1 MDRTDPQ
8 EPTTTADTPA
18 PEPAPGEVSGVPG
31 PAPEPAPGEALGV
44 PEPTHSSPGLNT
56 PDGGGQ
62 APPDAPDEEG
72 PPHRAPTRAEPA
84 TGPAGATPPGPAGA
98 RGADEEVSPESSPG
112 GDSQPGPPTRAAVVT
127 GGAGPAG
134 SVVTGGA
141 GPAGSVVTGGADPAG
156 SVGAAGPDAAGGAAS
171 RKEPAEATPSG
182 AAGVKD
188 DGDGQASPPGP
199 PGVSG
204 SGRAKGRPP
213 GPAGASGTGEDAP
226 PGEPAGGASPAVPG
240 GHAGKRRRPWVRR
253 VRRTALVLVLLLI
266 VPVLAVETAL
276 RINYTGDPA
285 EGTYTRDRDAMWL
298 GHAWVDGRKKDADVT
313 ALARRL
319 EGTGIRDLYVHSGPL
334 EHDGTLPKS
343 AYPRARWFI
352 DAVHRELPGV
362 RVQAFLGD
370 ILANGGPEGLH
381 LDRAATRA
389 EVVRSAG
396 QVLDT
401 GYDGVHLD
409 LEPLHSGDRD
419 YLTLLDDLR
428 ALTRAEDARLS
439 VAAHQIDPL
448 PGLHSVAGLFADH
461 PKWWSQKFFGQVA
474 RRVDQIA
481 VMSYDTA
488 RPLESTYGGYVAQ
501 QTSLAL
507 EVTPPTTHLL
517 MGLPFYYESNFSHW
531 GHAETVAAA
540 VRGARLGLS
549 RTDPDRELFGV
560 APYIDF
566 AATETNWKEYREG
579 WLRPT
584 AS

>member
-1 MDRTDPQ
+1 M
-8 EPTTTADTPA
+8 
-18 PEPAPGEVSGVPG
+18 
-31 PAPEPAPGEALGV
+31 
-44 PEPTHSSPGLNT
+44 
-56 PDGGGQ
+56 
-62 APPDAPDEEG
+62 
-72 PPHRAPTRAEPA
+72 AE
-84 TGPAGATPPGPAGA
+84 
-98 RGADEEVSPESSPG
+98 
-112 GDSQPGPPTRAAVVT
+112 
-127 GGAGPAG
+127 
-134 SVVTGGA
+134 
-141 GPAGSVVTGGADPAG
+141 
-156 SVGAAGPDAAGGAAS
+156 AAG
-171 RKEPAEATPSG
+171 
-182 AAGVKD
+182 
-188 DGDGQASPPGP
+188 ASPPG
-199 PGVSG
+199 S
-204 SGRAKGRPP
+204 
-213 GPAGASGTGEDAP
+213 AGAEATRDEACPGEQADGESSGGESSDGEAADGEPTGHEAAAP
-226 PGEPAGGASPAVPG
+226 PEGR
-240 GHAGKRRRPWVRR
+240 AGKRRGPWGRR
-253 VRRTALVLVLLLI
+253 VRRTALALVLLLI
-266 VPVLAVETAL
+266 VPLLAVETAL
-276 RINYTGDPA
+276 RVNYMGDPA
-285 EGTYTRDRDAMWL
+285 DGTYTRDRDAMWL
-298 GHAWVDGRKKDADVT
+298 GHAWVDGRKKDADVS

-319 EGTGIRDLYVHSGPL
+319 KGTGIRDLYVHSGPL
-334 EHDGTLPKS
+334 EHDGTLPESK
-343 AYPRARWFI
+343 YPRARWFI
-352 DAVHRELPGV
+352 DSVHRELPGV

-370 ILANGGPEGLH
+370 VLANEGNDGLH

-389 EVVRSAG
+389 EIVRSAG

-419 YLTLLDDLR
+419 YLSLLDDLR
-428 ALTRAEDARLS
+428 AVTRAEDARLS

-448 PGLHSVAGLFADH
+448 PGLHSVAGLVADH

-517 MGLPFYYESNFSHW
+517 MGLPFYYESNPSHW

-566 AATETNWKEYREG
+566 AATETNWDEYREG
-579 WLRPT
+579 WLRPN